1 MGSLYQGENMKS
13 SIGVEYRKLQV
24 TGGST
29 YIVSLPKR
37 WITENN
43 LKPSDTVGIEHLSS
57 GEIQISPKENKNL
70 RRTVDLDLTKYPR
83 GALYDYLIGIYVSG
97 ADLITIRTKP
107 ESESRSEES
116 FDDFCET
123 LEEWKS
129 LSMRTIPLP
138 SSHSSTPMNFRYRL
152 V

>member
-1 MGSLYQGENMKS
+1 MDQLYPGEKMKS
-13 SIGVEYRKLQV
+13 SVGVEYRKLQV

-70 RRTVDLDLTKYPR
+70 RRTGPGLDQVSTWRALRLPDWDIREWCRSYYDSRQNWNRNQGTKNH
-83 GALYDYLIGIYVSG
+83 S
-97 ADLITIRTKP
+97 TIFARH
-107 ESESRSEES
+107 SR
-116 FDDFCET
+116 DGN
-123 LEEWKS
+123 
-129 LSMRTIPLP
+129 LSR
-138 SSHSSTPMNFRYRL
+138 
-152 V
+152 